1 MFHPWYQFERYLNQ
15 NVINSKVATMFKMVT
30 MILVMNGYHFTYVVF
45 IRTIRYFWTS
55 NRYISHD
62 VRPFHLL
69 SAHQQYRYIMG
80 NVASLAVSHVF
91 DCVMDNI
98 HAIYTAVMIQP
109 SITLK
114 QTKKELVKLMKMT
127 SQRYETFRHGL
138 FCDA

>member
-1 MFHPWYQFERYLNQ
+1 MREISI
-15 NVINSKVATMFKMVT
+15 NVLNSKVAATLKMVT
-30 MILVMNGYHFTYVVF
+30 MILVMNGYRFTYVVF

-55 NRYISHD
+55 NRYNIS
-62 VRPFHLL
+62 RCSSFSLL
-69 SAHQQYRYIMG
+69 SAHQQCRYIMG
-80 NVASLAVSHVF
+80 NVASLTVSHVF

-127 SQRYETFRHGL
+127 SQRYGTLRHGL